1 MNLQPTENA
10 MTFKSFLR
18 CALFIFLTTTLGTVV
33 QAQGFNVDIGDS
45 TVDLSAGAGVVA
57 ASFNIAIQNP
67 TVSPLEIAGYS
78 LFLDVGPAGLAL
90 PAGVTLANPPATYL
104 SGNGIAPLVGA
115 GTTPPGAT
123 LNLAPAAGDLG
134 LGQIQFFD
142 ASIAAGQSFDL
153 ITVNLLVD
161 LSIATSGDFDLFLN
175 PNGQSSI
182 SSAAQPSQVFT
193 SSSGTLSLVASPVLL
208 GDVSLDGTVD
218 FFDIAPFIAVLAANG
233 FQAEAD
239 INLDGAV
246 NFFDISPFINILAN
260 L

>member
-1 MNLQPTENA
+1 MNLQPIENA
-10 MTFKSFLR
+10 MTCKSFLR
-18 CALFIFLTTTLGTVV
+18 CALFIFLTTVLGTVV

-45 TVDLSAGAGVVA
+45 SVDVSTGAGVVET
-57 ASFNIAIQNP
+57 SFNIAIQNP
-67 TVSPLEIAGYS
+67 TSDPLEFSGYT
-78 LFLDVGPAGLAL
+78 LFLDIGPSGLAL

-161 LSIATSGDFDLFLN
+161 LSIATPGDFDLFLS
-175 PNGQSSI
+175 PDGQSSI
-182 SSAAQPSQVFT
+182 SSTTQPSQAFT
-193 SSSGTLSLVASPVLL
+193 SSIGRLSLVDSIVIL
-208 GDVSLDGTVD
+208 GDVNQDGVANFFDIAPFIAILSNSEFQDEADINRDGVVD
-218 FFDIAPFIAVLAANG
+218 FFDIAPFIA
-233 FQAEAD
+233 
-239 INLDGAV
+239 
-246 NFFDISPFINILAN
+246 ILSGQ
-260 L
+260 